1 MVAKKAPEKSNVSK
15 DDLLKYYREMLLI
28 RRFEE
33 KAGQLYGMGLIGGS
47 LGLDLIAQ
55 GAQVRALVHRPA
67 TAERARQRQLAT
79 DVSTDPGVLEGCGLV
94 VLALP
99 LDRLLDLSQELVAAL
114 PPEAYL
120 WFKTLH
126 IVGVV
131 VWFAGLFYLVRLF
144 IYHREAE
151 ELEESLRPAFQAQYG
166 LMERRLANIITTP
179 GMVVAV
185 VCAAGLLS
193 VNPAWLQQGWMHA
206 KLAFVAALL
215 ATCLRALQATRGLQD
230 GMATAALLV
239 ACLLVSLLPCPL
251 RPPN

>member
-1 MVAKKAPEKSNVSK
+1 MPFA
-15 DDLLKYYREMLLI
+15 
-28 RRFEE
+28 F
-33 KAGQLYGMGLIGGS
+33 
-47 LGLDLIAQ
+47 
-55 GAQVRALVHRPA
+55 
-67 TAERARQRQLAT
+67 TW
-79 DVSTDPGVLEGCGLV
+79 
-94 VLALP
+94 
-99 LDRLLDLSQELVAAL
+99 

-151 ELEESLRPAFQAQYG
+151 ALEPPLRQAFEAQYA

-215 ATCLRALQATRGLQD
+215 AYHAFCYRLMGRLQRGACAWSGRQLRALNELPTLLLVVVVMLVVFKDQFPTGAAPWFLVALVVL
-230 GMATAALLV
+230 MAASIQFYARWRRLRAEAAALAV
-239 ACLLVSLLPCPL
+239 EGGGSGAAS
-251 RPPN
+251 

>member
-1 MVAKKAPEKSNVSK
+1 MP
-15 DDLLKYYREMLLI
+15 LLTL
-28 RRFEE
+28 
-33 KAGQLYGMGLIGGS
+33 S
-47 LGLDLIAQ
+47 W
-55 GAQVRALVHRPA
+55 PA
-67 TAERARQRQLAT
+67 
-79 DVSTDPGVLEGCGLV
+79 
-94 VLALP
+94 
-99 LDRLLDLSQELVAAL
+99 
-114 PPEAYL
+114 EAYL

-151 ELEESLRPAFQAQYG
+151 ELEESLWPSFQSQYG

-215 ATCLRALQATRGLQD
+215 AYHAFCYRLMGQLNRGACSWSPKQLRVLNELPTLLLVIVVMLVVFKNQFPTGAATWFVVALVVFMAASIQFYARWRRLRAERLSPSA
-230 GMATAALLV
+230 
-239 ACLLVSLLPCPL
+239 
-251 RPPN
+251 

>member
-1 MVAKKAPEKSNVSK
+1 M
-15 DDLLKYYREMLLI
+15 
-28 RRFEE
+28 
-33 KAGQLYGMGLIGGS
+33 
-47 LGLDLIAQ
+47 
-55 GAQVRALVHRPA
+55 
-67 TAERARQRQLAT
+67 TAAMT
-79 DVSTDPGVLEGCGLV
+79 
-94 VLALP
+94 LAL
-99 LDRLLDLSQELVAAL
+99 SW

-151 ELEESLRPAFQAQYG
+151 ALEPPLREAFQQQYA

-185 VCAAGLLS
+185 VCALGLLS

-206 KLAFVAALL
+206 KLGFVVALL
-215 ATCLRALQATRGLQD
+215 AYHGLCYRLMGQLQRRACSWSGRQLRALNELPTLLLVIVVMLVVFKNQFPTGAATWLVVGLVLFMAASIQFYARWRRLRGERL
-230 GMATAALLV
+230 AAL
-239 ACLLVSLLPCPL
+239 ADGSGT
-251 RPPN
+251 

>member
-1 MVAKKAPEKSNVSK
+1 M
-15 DDLLKYYREMLLI
+15 
-28 RRFEE
+28 
-33 KAGQLYGMGLIGGS
+33 
-47 LGLDLIAQ
+47 
-55 GAQVRALVHRPA
+55 
-67 TAERARQRQLAT
+67 TAAMT
-79 DVSTDPGVLEGCGLV
+79 
-94 VLALP
+94 LAL
-99 LDRLLDLSQELVAAL
+99 SW

-151 ELEESLRPAFQAQYG
+151 ALEPPLREAFQQQYA

-185 VCAAGLLS
+185 VCALGLLS

-206 KLAFVAALL
+206 KLGFVVALL
-215 ATCLRALQATRGLQD
+215 AYHGLCYRLMGQLQRRACSWSGRQLRALNELPTL
-230 GMATAALLV
+230 LLV
-239 ACLLVSLLPCPL
+239 IVVMLVVFKNQFPTGAATWLVVGLVLFMAASIQFYARWRRL
-251 RPPN
+251 RGERLAAQADGSGT

>member
-1 MVAKKAPEKSNVSK
+1 M
-15 DDLLKYYREMLLI
+15 
-28 RRFEE
+28 
-33 KAGQLYGMGLIGGS
+33 
-47 LGLDLIAQ
+47 
-55 GAQVRALVHRPA
+55 
-67 TAERARQRQLAT
+67 T
-79 DVSTDPGVLEGCGLV
+79 
-94 VLALP
+94 LALTW
-99 LDRLLDLSQELVAAL
+99 

-151 ELEESLRPAFQAQYG
+151 DLEPGLKQAFQQQYG

-185 VCAAGLLS
+185 VCALGLLS

-206 KLAFVAALL
+206 KLGFVVALL
-215 ATCLRALQATRGLQD
+215 AYHGFCYRLMGQLQRRACSWSGRQLRALNELPTL
-230 GMATAALLV
+230 LLV
-239 ACLLVSLLPCPL
+239 IVVMLVVFKNQFPTGAATWLVVGLVLFMAASIQFYARWRRL
-251 RPPN
+251 RGERLAAQADGSGT